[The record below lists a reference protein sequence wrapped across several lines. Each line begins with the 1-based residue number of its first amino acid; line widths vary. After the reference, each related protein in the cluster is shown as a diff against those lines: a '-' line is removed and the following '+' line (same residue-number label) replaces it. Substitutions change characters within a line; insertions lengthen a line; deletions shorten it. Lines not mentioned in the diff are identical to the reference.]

1 MGTITTG
8 IGLISGI
15 DTATLIDNLI
25 ALESRGKFALQRRL
39 ALLQARRTSLL
50 DINARLLN
58 LKSASSSFRLN
69 NIFDSTLATSSNGDI
84 LRATATGAAQPGTFK
99 FIVKQLVSS
108 SQRLTKGFADRDTT
122 PIGLTSLSFE
132 FGNGRVSSNT
142 DLSALNGGTGVA
154 RGKIEIEDSKGTT
167 KVDLGT
173 ATTINDV
180 LNKIN
185 NSGANVVASL
195 EGDHLVIT
203 EKDVVPMQVEVRD
216 IGSGTTA
223 ADLGID
229 KIDVD
234 GDLVGDD
241 IRTLGGVSALSSL
254 NDGTGVLINS
264 DTNPDLH
271 IETREDHTGGVG
283 VFDINLGRIDNPITF
298 DVGGMPEPAPTLIE
312 DLNDGA
318 GVTLN
323 SDSEA
328 DIKFVDRDG
337 NEYEVD
343 LTGIVDVQDLAD
355 RVSAQSGG
363 VITITIHADGDKL
376 TVNDSSLGTGL
387 LKVEG
392 AGVNGTQTAE
402 DLGILEEA
410 GVAAD
415 MFDGDILKN
424 ADHTPAART
433 IQDIIDRIN
442 NAVDNQAV
450 PVANGTRIVAS
461 IDPTDGVSLL
471 ITDNTAG
478 ANNLVVTSTPT
489 NAYAARD
496 LGIDTGALGV
506 PAATVEGNRLIAG
519 LSSILVRSLNGGNGL
534 NGNTT
539 LDITDRDGAF
549 FSFPLDEDW
558 SLSEI
563 IDLISDSTDV
573 NVTASLNDSG
583 NGLLITDDTGSTASN
598 LIIAGNAAAELSI
611 AADVA
616 ADSFRGSNL
625 QTRYVSEAT
634 LLSDLNYGRGVGLG
648 EFRITDGLGV
658 QAIINIASDS
668 TTLFDIIREINGQ
681 LLDVTARVNDN
692 GDGLL
697 IENDLGTGIIR
708 VDSIS
713 GTTAADLNI
722 LGQAADDGDDIDG
735 SYEKV
740 VALNASDTLDEIISA
755 LNDAGIPVTASILNT
770 GAGPTPFQLNF
781 ASDITGKRGDL
792 VIDAGG
798 FDLGLTTLSEA
809 QDAEVFFG
817 SDDPAKGIL
826 IRRSSNTLDDVLN
839 GVTIDLVSA
848 DETTAVTVTITRD
861 TQSIIDSVSAFV
873 TAFNDAI
880 GRIDQYDFFDVE
892 SEERGILLG
901 NPTTGNVR
909 RALFRLV
916 NQRATGLDTPL
927 EFLSQVGIT
936 VGGEGVLNFDQDR
949 FTAAFDDDPEAVK
962 NLFAAFK
969 ATTTTTREI
978 SEGITVSE
986 FTQTF
991 TQLGFGD
998 LFDQLLDGLTN
1009 SIDGVVTVAD
1019 GGFQDQ
1025 IDLTNARIDRFDERL
1040 EAKRE
1045 RLERQFVAME
1055 LALAQLQ
1062 AQSGALLSLS
1072 GSLSSLLG

>member
-58 LKSASSSFRLN
+58 LKSASSSFRLS
-69 NIFDSTLATSSNGDI
+69 NIFDSALATSSDANI

-99 FIVKQLVSS
+99 FIVKQLVSN

-142 DLSALNGGTGVA
+142 DLSELNGGTGVA
-154 RGKIEIEDSKGTT
+154 RGKIEIKDSKGTT

-180 LNKIN
+180 LDKIN
-185 NSGANVVASL
+185 SSGANVVASL
-195 EGDHLVIT
+195 EGDHLLIT
-203 EKDVVPMQVEVRD
+203 EKDVAPMQVEVRD

-229 KIDVD
+229 MIEVG

-254 NDGTGVLINS
+254 NDGAGVLIV
-264 DTNPDLH
+264 DANPDLK
-271 IETREDHTGGVG
+271 ITARDGTPFNIDFGRV
-283 VFDINLGRIDNPITF
+283 DNLIT
-298 DVGGMPEPAPTLIE
+298 ASTLIE

-323 SDSEA
+323 GDSEE
-328 DIKFVDRDG
+328 DITFVARDG
-337 NEYEVD
+337 TEYDVD
-343 LTGIVDVQDLAD
+343 LTGIVNVQDFID
-355 RVSAQSGG
+355 RVDAQTSGHI
-363 VITITIHADGDKL
+363 VISITDGDKL
-376 TVNDSSLGTGL
+376 TVTDTMGGGDL
-387 LKVEG
+387 LKVQG

-402 DLGILEEA
+402 DLGILEEV
-410 GVAAD
+410 GVAD
-415 MFDGDILKN
+415 NFFDGDVLKN

-433 IQDIIDRIN
+433 LQEIIDRIN
-442 NAVDNQAV
+442 AQTGGKVTAEIA
-450 PVANGTRIVAS
+450 P
-461 IDPTDGVSLL
+461 DGVRLRIRDTTGGGGSL
-471 ITDNTAG
+471 IIESFTA
-478 ANNLVVTSTPT
+478 ANPT
-489 NAYAARD
+489 AARD
-496 LGIDTGALGV
+496 LGIEANVLADTFD
-506 PAATVEGNRLIAG
+506 GNRLIAG
-519 LSSILVRSLNGGNGL
+519 LNSILVRSLNGGKGL

-539 LDITDRDGAF
+539 LDITDRQGDLR
-549 FSFPLDEDW
+549 SFTLDEDG
-558 SLSEI
+558 SLSDI
-563 IDLISDSTDV
+563 IALINTPFPGDSVD
-573 NVTASLNDSG
+573 VTASLNDSG
-583 NGLLITDDTGSTASN
+583 NGLLITDNTSSTAFN
-598 LIIAGNAAAELSI
+598 LIIAGNAAAELDI

-616 ADSFRGSNL
+616 ADTVRGGNL

-634 LLSDLNYGRGVGLG
+634 RLSDLNYGRGIGLG
-648 EFRITDGLGV
+648 SFRITDGLGV

-668 TTLFDIIREINGQ
+668 ITLFDIMREINGQ
-681 LLDVTARVNDN
+681 LLDVTARINDN

-697 IENDLGTGIIR
+697 IENDLGTGLIR

-735 SYEKV
+735 SYEQV
-740 VALNASDTLDEIISA
+740 VAVNASDTLDEIISA

-809 QDAEVFFG
+809 RDAEVFFG
-817 SDDPAKGIL
+817 SDDPAQGIL

-848 DETTAVTVTITRD
+848 DETTAVTVTVTRD

-892 SEERGILLG
+892 NEERGILLG

-949 FTAAFDDDPEAVK
+949 FTEAYDDDPEAVK

-986 FTQTF
+986 INQTF

-1019 GGFQDQ
+1019 EGLQDQ

-1072 GSLSSLLG
+1072 GSLSRLLG